1 MIRTVDY
8 LDGKV
13 VLIDQNRLPHQL
25 VTIELFDY
33 REVADAIK
41 TMKVRGAPALGVT
54 AAIGVAL
61 GAQEIETAD
70 HQEFMSKLEQ
80 VASEIRATR
89 PTAVNL
95 FWGVD
100 RILAA
105 ARQADG
111 KPIEQIKE
119 ELNELARSMVQ
130 EDEDTCRRLGRNGAE
145 LLKDGDTVLT
155 HCNAGGLACVGY
167 GTALGVIRAA
177 VESGK
182 RIRVFADETRP
193 RLQGMKL
200 TAWELA
206 QDGIDVTII
215 ADNMAASLMRKGM
228 IDACVVGA
236 DRITAN
242 GDTAN
247 KIGTYS
253 VALAA
258 KAHGVPFYVAA
269 PMSTVDF
276 QIASGEEIPIEE
288 RSSEEMTHVDGHRIA
303 PEGVPVMNPSFDVTP
318 AEYIS
323 AIITEKGVV
332 RPTFEKTLKLLKGE
346 G

>member
-61 GAQEIETAD
+61 GAQEIEASD
-70 HQEFMSKLEQ
+70 HQEFMSRLEQ

-105 ARQADG
+105 ARQAER

-145 LLKDGDTVLT
+145 LLKDGDT
-155 HCNAGGLACVGY
+155 
-167 GTALGVIRAA
+167 
-177 VESGK
+177 
-182 RIRVFADETRP
+182 
-193 RLQGMKL
+193 
-200 TAWELA
+200 
-206 QDGIDVTII
+206 
-215 ADNMAASLMRKGM
+215 
-228 IDACVVGA
+228 
-236 DRITAN
+236 
-242 GDTAN
+242 
-247 KIGTYS
+247 
-253 VALAA
+253 
-258 KAHGVPFYVAA
+258 
-269 PMSTVDF
+269 
-276 QIASGEEIPIEE
+276 
-288 RSSEEMTHVDGHRIA
+288 
-303 PEGVPVMNPSFDVTP
+303 
-318 AEYIS
+318 
-323 AIITEKGVV
+323 
-332 RPTFEKTLKLLKGE
+332 
-346 G
+346 